1 MADKQFEEMIGILR
15 PHARQFIFTRP
26 KSSRAKHPAELQR
39 LVEGSHAEETV
50 AGAIRY
56 ARVNAPEGVTILI
69 CGSLYLVG
77 EARPMLE

>member
-1 MADKQFEEMIGILR
+1 
-15 PHARQFIFTRP
+15 
-26 KSSRAKHPAELQR
+26 
-39 LVEGSHAEETV
+39 V